1 MDMEEWK
8 SKAKEVLQVGPE
20 KCGGSAVGS
29 VKVIDS
35 KLEEERNRMEDESRR
50 QES

>member
-20 KCGGSAVGS
+20 NVLAVQWA
-29 VKVIDS
+29 V
-35 KLEEERNRMEDESRR
+35 SR
-50 QES
+50 